1 MVIQRWQSVF
11 LLLASIMMG
20 IFCVLP
26 LATQGNVDFYPY
38 QQPVYLILNVLVAV
52 LSFIAIFLF
61 KNLARQKMVVK
72 VNAFLIVASAIV
84 GAIMI
89 YVGMPNLE
97 ILWTAGPLL
106 LICSFLMTIAALRR
120 INQDDRLLKAA
131 GHRVI
136 EV

>member
-38 QQPVYLILNVLVAV
+38 QQPVYLILNALVSV

-131 GHRVI
+131 DRI
-136 EV
+136 R

>member
-38 QQPVYLILNVLVAV
+38 QQPVYLILNALVAV

-120 INQDDRLLKAA
+120 INQDDKLLKAA
-131 GHRVI
+131 DRI
-136 EV
+136 R

>member
-20 IFCVLP
+20 IYSFLP
-26 LATQGNVDFYPY
+26 LASQGDVNFYPSDNV
-38 QQPVYLILNVLVAV
+38 VYMVLNLLIALLSLV
-52 LSFIAIFLF
+52 SIFLF

-72 VNAFLIVASAIV
+72 VNLFLIIASAIV

-106 LICSFLMTIAALRR
+106 LICSFLMTIAAIRR
-120 INQDDRLLKAA
+120 IKHDDKLLKAA
-131 GHRVI
+131 DRI
-136 EV
+136 R

>member
-38 QQPVYLILNVLVAV
+38 QQPVYLILNALVAV

-131 GHRVI
+131 DRI
-136 EV
+136 R

>member
-38 QQPVYLILNVLVAV
+38 QQPVYLILNALVAV

-106 LICSFLMTIAALRR
+106 LICSLLMTIAALRR
-120 INQDDRLLKAA
+120 INQDDKLLKAA
-131 GHRVI
+131 DRI
-136 EV
+136 R

>member
-38 QQPVYLILNVLVAV
+38 QQPVYLILNALVAV

-106 LICSFLMTIAALRR
+106 LICSLLMTIAALRR
-120 INQDDRLLKAA
+120 INQDDKLLKPAD
-131 GHRVI
+131 RI
-136 EV
+136 R

>member
-120 INQDDRLLKAA
+120 INQDDKLLKAA
-131 GHRVI
+131 DRI
-136 EV
+136 R

>member
-38 QQPVYLILNVLVAV
+38 QQPVYLILNALVAV

-61 KNLARQKMVVK
+61 
-72 VNAFLIVASAIV
+72 
-84 GAIMI
+84 
-89 YVGMPNLE
+89 
-97 ILWTAGPLL
+97 
-106 LICSFLMTIAALRR
+106 LMKR
-120 INQDDRLLKAA
+120 INTIVCISVKYLKI
-131 GHRVI
+131 VI
-136 EV
+136 LNLYLV

>member
-38 QQPVYLILNVLVAV
+38 QQPVYLILNALVAV

-106 LICSFLMTIAALRR
+106 LICSLLMTIAALRR

-131 GHRVI
+131 DRI
-136 EV
+136 R

>member
-38 QQPVYLILNVLVAV
+38 QQPVYLILNVLVSV

-84 GAIMI
+84 GTIMI

-131 GHRVI
+131 DRI
-136 EV
+136 R

>member
-38 QQPVYLILNVLVAV
+38 QQPVYLILNALVAV

-106 LICSFLMTIAALRR
+106 LICSLLMTIAALRR
-120 INQDDRLLKAA
+120 IKHDDKLLKAA
-131 GHRVI
+131 DRI
-136 EV
+136 R